1 MIKKSFSDIGTICYK
16 AASTKEEYEQALN
29 LVYQEYLRRGY
40 ILKKYY
46 KSELRLSIQN
56 ALQDTAIFIG
66 VKDGEVVCSVTLMPD
81 SPLGLPMDVKYQK
94 EADDLRRKGRK
105 VCEVGQLAMRSDMF
119 GRRLFSMFNFNK
131 LSFMFTLFKMAFQY
145 AYFQHKMHDLL
156 IVTNPQLMIFQF
168 LPFED
173 IGPVKYYGYD
183 RIAVKKKAAVAKRLD
198 LTRVDDVA
206 IKRMALK
213 KMYLDD
219 RIPAE
224 IFENRF
230 RMSKEDFYDL
240 FCDKSHLFNE
250 ASGAQKKYLIE
261 YYNLTEADINSC

>member
-1 MIKKSFSDIGTICYK
+1 MIQKEFSDIGTVVYK
-16 AASTKEEYEQALN
+16 AASTKEEYEQALK
-29 LVYQEYLRRGY
+29 LVYHEYLSRGY

-56 ALQDTAIFIG
+56 ALRDTAVFIG
-66 VKDGEVVCSVTLMPD
+66 LKDGEVVCSVTLMPD

-94 EADDLRRKGRK
+94 ESDGLRGENRKI
-105 VCEVGQLAMRSDMF
+105 CEVGQLAMRGDIF
-119 GRRLFSMFNFNK
+119 GQKLFSMFNFNK

-145 AYFQHKMHDLL
+145 ACFHLCLQDLL
-156 IVTNPQLMIFQF
+156 IVTNPKLMIFQF
-168 LPFED
+168 LPFEE

-206 IKRMALK
+206 VKRVALK

-219 RIPAE
+219 RIPDE
-224 IFENRF
+224 VFGGRY

-240 FCDKSHLFNE
+240 FCEKSDIFRE
-250 ASGAQKKYLIE
+250 ASEAQRKYLID
-261 YYNLTEADINSC
+261 YYRLTEADISSC